1 MGNQK
6 GQFGT
11 NFGFL
16 MAAVGSAVG
25 LGNIWGFP
33 YKMGISGGFPFLL
46 IYLVLVICVGYVI
59 MLGELTIGR
68 RTGKGVL
75 AAYHELSRKYEWLGW
90 MGTICPFL
98 IMAFYT
104 VLGGYAI
111 KYMIG
116 NLGDLLGAA
125 WGIGAVDSGAYF
137 SEFLHTPEEAII
149 YTLIFCFLTFII
161 VAGGVSKGIEAFS
174 KVAMPA
180 LFFLLLVVVVR
191 SITLPGAAEGI
202 AFMWKPN
209 FEVFEGTGWITVLGR
224 AGGQM
229 FFSLSLGM
237 GCMITY
243 GAYLSKQE
251 NIERNAILVPIFDTA
266 VALLAGLA
274 VMPAVFAFGME
285 PTGGPGLLF
294 VTLQGVFGAMGG
306 VLGPVFGFLFYL
318 FVVIAAITSAISL
331 LEVATATL
339 IDKKISKG
347 EYPKRIEYSFIC
359 SIIIFAL
366 ACIVAWDGLGTN
378 GLPRPLGFIW
388 LDFFDLFAEG
398 IMMPLGAMVMS
409 LIIGWKLGPKWM
421 EDEIT
426 ADGSLWNS
434 KHFSMICFRYIAP
447 LMMAFI
453 LVGQLN
459 GFFGWELF

>member
-1 MGNQK
+1 MDNQK

-46 IYLVLVICVGYVI
+46 IYLVLVVCVGYVI

-68 RTGKGVL
+68 KTGKGVL
-75 AAYHELSRKYEWLGW
+75 AAYSDLSRKYVWLGW

-111 KYMIG
+111 KYMVG
-116 NLGDLLGAA
+116 NFGDLLGAS
-125 WGIGAVDSGAYF
+125 WGIGGADSGDYF
-137 SEFLHTPEEAII
+137 SEFLSSQGEAII
-149 YTLIFCFLTFII
+149 YTLVFCFATFII

-174 KVAMPA
+174 KIAMPA
-180 LFFLLLVVVVR
+180 LFLLLLAVVVR
-191 SITLPGAAEGI
+191 SVTLPGAAEGI

-243 GAYLSKQE
+243 GAYLSKKE

-266 VALLAGLA
+266 AALLAGLA

-294 VTLQGVFGAMGG
+294 VTLQGVFEAMGG
-306 VLGPVFGFLFYL
+306 FFGSLFGFLFYL
-318 FVVIAAITSAISL
+318 FVVIAAITSSISL

-339 IDKKISKG
+339 IDNKIAKG
-347 EYPKRIEYSFIC
+347 EYPRRILYSLIC

-366 ACIVAWDGLGTN
+366 ACIVTMDGLGTN
-378 GLPRPLGFIW
+378 GLQRPLGFIW

-421 EDEIT
+421 NDEIT
-426 ADGSLWNS
+426 ADGSVWNS
-434 KHFSMICFRYIAP
+434 KRFSMTCFRYIAP

-459 GFFGWELF
+459 GFFGWGLF